1 MKKVNFIQIDA
12 FDATTFDVTVIVVF
26 VANVGNVVP
35 RVGGVGRKLP
45 RPDVTNQKTSCT
57 GEPAELS

>member
-1 MKKVNFIQIDA
+1 MKKVNFFQIDA

-45 RPDVTNQKTSCT
+45 RPDVTN
-57 GEPAELS
+57 